1 MKHLVPTLVGLV
13 VMVVLSTVY
22 YELILGG
29 IPTGACMKAE
39 PNMAVGMLANVLY
52 VALIAYIISATQ
64 TTSAKEGAK
73 HGAIVAL
80 TANGFLNLLMLAMF
94 DFPMITTATVIQDIV
109 VNIPI
114 GAAVGASIAWMAGRG
129 Q

>member
-1 MKHLVPTLVGLV
+1 
-13 VMVVLSTVY
+13 
-22 YELILGG
+22 
-29 IPTGACMKAE
+29 
-39 PNMAVGMLANVLY
+39 
-52 VALIAYIISATQ
+52 
-64 TTSAKEGAK
+64 
-73 HGAIVAL
+73 
-80 TANGFLNLLMLAMF
+80 LMLAMF